1 MHSGHYL
8 FTQLTMFLPQRY
20 FRRLVDKYEDRTR
33 NWSFS
38 HWNHLLVLMFG
49 QLIGCSS
56 LRELTDITVAHGKRS
71 YHLGFGKNPITR
83 NALSKANSVRD
94 YRIFEEFAFHMVSLA
109 QKRRIT
115 RGFELHGRF
124 YAVDSTTI
132 DLCMSMFEWA
142 HFRSTKSGV
151 RIHTHRLISSRRYLS
166 STELRPPRY
175 MIPKLW
181 TGLHTS
187 HWLAMSLTGAT
198 LTLPGSSPLN
208 NTRPSSLS
216 GRKASLTMRS
226 SVEKTSLMER
236 IMSSETRLSV
246 LQERG
251 TRTTIRQSSA
261 GLSTMLRNFS
271 GRSHTIQTTSIL
283 KPMTSLFCTD
293 TDGRW
298 SCSLNGLSSISR
310 LNLFGAL
317 LRMLSESRYMSLSLH
332 SVSLLLWN
340 MISNWADRWLKSCV
354 SWVVHCLSRIPS
366 RSSSNLWLES
376 RLMATSSS
384 SVLNLHTIN
393 IY

>member
-1 MHSGHYL
+1 MEKDLIILDLVKILSQEMPCPKRTPSETIASL
-8 FTQLTMFLPQRY
+8 KSLPSTWCLWLRSEESPEVLNSMDDSMQLTRLP
-20 FRRLVDKYEDRTR
+20 
-33 NWSFS
+33 
-38 HWNHLLVLMFG
+38 
-49 QLIGCSS
+49 
-56 LRELTDITVAHGKRS
+56 LTSAC
-71 YHLGFGKNPITR
+71 PC
-83 NALSKANSVRD
+83 LSGLTSEAQ
-94 YRIFEEFAFHMVSLA
+94 SLA
-109 QKRRIT
+109 SEST
-115 RGFELHGRF
+115 R
-124 YAVDSTTI
+124 
-132 DLCMSMFEWA
+132 
-142 HFRSTKSGV
+142 
-151 RIHTHRLISSRRYLS
+151 RLISSRRYLS
-166 STELRPPRY
+166 STELRLPRY

-187 HWLAMSLTGAT
+187 HWPAMSLTGAT

-208 NTRPSSLS
+208 NPRPSSLS

-332 SVSLLLWN
+332 TVSLLLWN